1 MNIRIT
7 NNTLEIDGYV
17 NAVERF
23 SKPLTGAIGRFIERI
38 RAGAFGRA
46 IKRNPDIRMLLNHD
60 PERELAS
67 MRDGTLELREDS
79 IGLKAHATITDA
91 DVIEK
96 ARQGRLTG
104 WSFGF
109 YDMPDGVEAG
119 DENGMPVR
127 NVKDLDLREVSLL
140 DDTKRPAYE
149 GTLVEVRS
157 DGTSDIRYGEDT
169 VTDFIVREDQQAP
182 ADPIDYSKWEQMI
195 ETMKGEPIP

>member
-157 DGTSDIRYGEDT
+157 DGTNDIRYGEDT